1 MSAQR
6 PDSRA
11 LDRAETRIRRKTIV
25 TLFYILWQNYLSVPV
40 AAVPSITEP
49 LANSLMIKTNIL

>member
-49 LANSLMIKTNIL
+49 LANSLII